1 MYTERYEPIT
11 ATQFYDSKKSIS
23 DNTVQRK
30 IPHKHTKYLALK

>member
-1 MYTERYEPIT
+1 MT

-30 IPHKHTKYLALK
+30 IPHKHIKHLVFK